1 MKTIMNNKM
10 FKVILL
16 VAIFATTQVS
26 LSSVSAQT
34 AEAQKPAVEFVYST
48 GAPMEI
54 GDTVMI
60 HKDSLR
66 YITGERMSTWVYD
79 VPHQIRQL
87 GTKTKPTGVLLR
99 GIYSWIAQGSLIP
112 MNYNK
117 TQEYFDAIRAAEEAE
132 RARIAAEAA
141 AAAAAEEAARAKMFE
156 EFVEE
161 DTIVEQD
168 TVVPDLPYQVD
179 RFSIGV
185 RAGLAAQ
192 SIPSF
197 GFSTMLDLRYAHYWV
212 ESSKS
217 IKYGIMTGVSVGYM
231 QYGQTLGSNKY
242 AGLSSYTVRVPD
254 ATGYVDYAVDID
266 KAHAVNRQV
275 QLEVPVMFS
284 MITPIGL
291 YLNAGPKLIL
301 PAYAG
306 YHQDMSGVTLQATH
320 VETGITMPQDHWLMG
335 KVSDAVESGKN
346 RNAWD
351 VTVGLGA
358 EFGYELTFGSDYA
371 LDLGIYATYGINT
384 KTYKDA
390 TGQILTITPPDD
402 VNVGTGKM
410 QSIMNAGPMNMS
422 YLDAG
427 LKVTFHFNWDNKE

>member
-1 MKTIMNNKM
+1 MKTIMNKM

-34 AEAQKPAVEFVYST
+34 TDAAQPAVEFVYSS
-48 GAPMEI
+48 GAAMEI

-60 HKDSLR
+60 NKDSLR
-66 YITGERMSTWVYD
+66 YLTGERMSTWVYG
-79 VPHQIRQL
+79 VPHTIRQM

-112 MNYNK
+112 LNHNK
-117 TQEYFDAIRAAEEAE
+117 TQEYFDALRAAEEAE
-132 RARIAAEAA
+132 RVRVAAEAA

-156 EFVEE
+156 EYVEE

-185 RAGLAAQ
+185 RGGIAAQ
-192 SIPSF
+192 SVPSF

-212 ESSKS
+212 KSSKS
-217 IKYGIMTGVSVGYM
+217 PMLGILTGVSVGYM
-231 QYGQTLGSNKY
+231 QFGQNLGLDKY
-242 AGLSSYTVRVPD
+242 NVTIPD
-254 ATGYVDYAVDID
+254 ATGTLNYLVDI
-266 KAHAVNRQV
+266 KNASSINRQV

-284 MITPIGL
+284 MVMQNGFFV
-291 YLNAGPKLIL
+291 NAGPKLIL

-306 YHQDMSGVTLQATH
+306 YKQDMSGVTLTATH
-320 VETGITMPQDHWLMG
+320 VEEGVTIAPNDPLMG
-335 KVSDAVESGKN
+335 VVADAIESGKN
-346 RNAWD
+346 KNAWD

-358 EFGYELTFGSDYA
+358 ELGYELKFESGYA
-371 LDLGIYATYGINT
+371 LDLGVYATYGINT

-390 TGQILTITPPDD
+390 NGQILTITPPDE
-402 VNVGTGKM
+402 VNVGAGKM
-410 QSIMNAGPMNMS
+410 QSIMNAGPVNMS

-427 LKVTFHFNWDNKE
+427 LKLTFHFNWDNKK

>member
-34 AEAQKPAVEFVYST
+34 TDAAQSAVEFVYSS
-48 GAPMEI
+48 GAAMEI

-60 HKDSLR
+60 NKDSLR
-66 YITGERMSTWVYD
+66 YLTGERMSTWVYG
-79 VPHQIRQL
+79 VPHTIRQL

-112 MNYNK
+112 LNHNK
-117 TQEYFDAIRAAEEAE
+117 TQEYFDALRAAEEAE
-132 RARIAAEAA
+132 RVRVAAEAA
-141 AAAAAEEAARAKMFE
+141 AAAAAEEAARAEMFE
-156 EFVEE
+156 EYVEE

-168 TVVPDLPYQVD
+168 TVVPDLPYQVN

-185 RAGLAAQ
+185 RGGIAAQ
-192 SIPSF
+192 SVPSF

-212 ESSKS
+212 KSSKS
-217 IKYGIMTGVSVGYM
+217 PMLGILTGVSVGYM
-231 QYGQTLGSNKY
+231 QFGQNLGLDKY
-242 AGLSSYTVRVPD
+242 NVTIPD
-254 ATGYVDYAVDID
+254 ATGTLNYLVDI
-266 KAHAVNRQV
+266 KNASSINRQV

-284 MITPIGL
+284 MVMQNGFFV
-291 YLNAGPKLIL
+291 NAGPKLIL

-306 YHQDMSGVTLQATH
+306 YKQDMSGVTLTATH
-320 VETGITMPQDHWLMG
+320 VEEGVTIAPNDPLMG
-335 KVSDAVESGKN
+335 VVADAIESGKN
-346 RNAWD
+346 KNAWD

-358 EFGYELTFGSDYA
+358 ELGYELKFESGYA
-371 LDLGIYATYGINT
+371 LDLGVYATYGINT

-390 TGQILTITPPDD
+390 NGQILTITPPDE
-402 VNVGTGKM
+402 VNVGAGKM
-410 QSIMNAGPMNMS
+410 QSIMNAGPVNMS

-427 LKVTFHFNWDNKE
+427 LKLTFHFNWDNKK

>member
-1 MKTIMNNKM
+1 MKTIMNKM

-34 AEAQKPAVEFVYST
+34 TDAAQPAVEFVYSS
-48 GAPMEI
+48 GAAMEI

-60 HKDSLR
+60 NKDSLR
-66 YITGERMSTWVYD
+66 YLTGERMSTWVYG
-79 VPHQIRQL
+79 VPHTIRQL

-112 MNYNK
+112 LNHNK
-117 TQEYFDAIRAAEEAE
+117 TQEYFDALRAAEEAE
-132 RARIAAEAA
+132 RVRVAAEAA

-156 EFVEE
+156 EYVEE

-168 TVVPDLPYQVD
+168 TVVPDLPYQVN

-185 RAGLAAQ
+185 RGGISAQ
-192 SIPSF
+192 SVPSF

-212 ESSKS
+212 KSSKS
-217 IKYGIMTGVSVGYM
+217 PMLGILTGVSVGYM
-231 QYGQTLGSNKY
+231 QFGQNLTLDQ
-242 AGLSSYTVRVPD
+242 YTQPVKD
-254 ATGYVDYAVDID
+254 ATGTLNYFVDID
-266 KAHAVNRQV
+266 NAHAINRQV

-284 MITPIGL
+284 MVTPKGFF
-291 YLNAGPKLIL
+291 LNAGPKLIL

-306 YHQDMSGVTLQATH
+306 YKQDMSGVTLTATL
-320 VETGITMPQDHWLMG
+320 VEEGVTIAPNDDLMG
-335 KVSDAVESGKN
+335 KVTDAIESGKN
-346 RNAWD
+346 KNAWD

-358 EFGYELTFGSDYA
+358 ELGYELKFESGYA
-371 LDLGIYATYGINT
+371 LDLGVYATYGINT

-390 TGQILTITPPDD
+390 NGQILTITPPDE
-402 VNVGTGKM
+402 VNVGAGKM
-410 QSIMNAGPMNMS
+410 QSIMNAGPVNMS

-427 LKVTFHFNWDNKE
+427 LKLTFHFNWDNKK

>member
-1 MKTIMNNKM
+1 MNNKM

-26 LSSVSAQT
+26 LVRVSAQT
-34 AEAQKPAVEFVYST
+34 TETEKPAVEFVYSS
-48 GAPMEI
+48 GAQMEI
-54 GDTVMI
+54 GDSVMI

-66 YITGERMSTWVYD
+66 YITGERMSSWVYG

-112 MNYNK
+112 LNYKK
-117 TQEYFDAIRAAEEAE
+117 TQEYADAQRAAEEAE
-132 RARIAAEAA
+132 QARIAAELA

-168 TVVPDLPYQVD
+168 TVVPDLPYQVN

-185 RAGLAAQ
+185 RGGIAAQ
-192 SIPSF
+192 SLPAF

-212 ESSKS
+212 KSSKS
-217 IKYGIMTGVSVGYM
+217 PMLGIMTGVGVGYM
-231 QYGQTLGSNKY
+231 QYGQNLMKDN
-242 AGLSSYTVRVPD
+242 YTVTVGNV
-254 ATGYVDYAVDID
+254 AYAVDIN
-266 KAHAVNRQV
+266 KAQALNRQV
-275 QLEVPVMFS
+275 QLEIPVMFS
-284 MITPIGL
+284 MVTPKGFF
-291 YLNAGPKLIL
+291 LNAGPKLIL

-306 YHQDMSGVTLQATH
+306 YKQDMTGVTLTATH
-320 VETGITMPQDHWLMG
+320 IEEGVTIAPNDPLMG
-335 KVSDAVESGKN
+335 VVTDAVEKGQNK
-346 RNAWD
+346 NAWD

-358 EFGYELTFGSDYA
+358 ELGYELKFESGYS
-371 LDLGIYATYGINT
+371 LDLGVYATYGINT
-384 KTYKDA
+384 NTYKDA
-390 TGQILTITPPDD
+390 TGEILTITPPND
-402 VNVGTGKM
+402 VTVGAGNM
-410 QSIMNAGPMNMS
+410 LSIMNAGPVNMS

-427 LKVTFHFNWDNKE
+427 LKVTFHFNWDNKK

>member
-1 MKTIMNNKM
+1 MKTIMNKM

-34 AEAQKPAVEFVYST
+34 TDAAQPAVEFVYSS
-48 GAPMEI
+48 GAAMEI

-60 HKDSLR
+60 NKDSLR
-66 YITGERMSTWVYD
+66 YLTGERMSTWVYG
-79 VPHQIRQL
+79 VPHTIRQL

-112 MNYNK
+112 LNHNK
-117 TQEYFDAIRAAEEAE
+117 TQEYFDALRAAEEAE
-132 RARIAAEAA
+132 RVRVAAEAA

-156 EFVEE
+156 EYVEE

-168 TVVPDLPYQVD
+168 TVVPDLPYQVN

-185 RAGLAAQ
+185 RGGIAAQ
-192 SIPSF
+192 SVPSF

-212 ESSKS
+212 KSSKS
-217 IKYGIMTGVSVGYM
+217 PMLGILTGVSVGYM
-231 QYGQTLGSNKY
+231 QFGQNLGLDKY
-242 AGLSSYTVRVPD
+242 NVTIPD
-254 ATGYVDYAVDID
+254 ATGTLNYLVDI
-266 KAHAVNRQV
+266 KNASSINRQV

-284 MITPIGL
+284 MVMQNGFFV
-291 YLNAGPKLIL
+291 NAGPKLIL

-306 YHQDMSGVTLQATH
+306 YKQDMSGVTLTATH
-320 VETGITMPQDHWLMG
+320 VEEGVTIAPNDDLMG
-335 KVSDAVESGKN
+335 KVTDAIESGKN
-346 RNAWD
+346 KNAWD

-358 EFGYELTFGSDYA
+358 ELGYELKFESGYA
-371 LDLGIYATYGINT
+371 LDLGVYATYGINT

-390 TGQILTITPPDD
+390 NGQILTITPPDE
-402 VNVGTGKM
+402 VNVGAGKM
-410 QSIMNAGPMNMS
+410 QSIMNAGPVNMS

-427 LKVTFHFNWDNKE
+427 LKLTFHFNWDNKK

>member
-1 MKTIMNNKM
+1 MKTIMNKM

-34 AEAQKPAVEFVYST
+34 TDAAQPAVEFVYSS
-48 GAPMEI
+48 GAAMEI

-60 HKDSLR
+60 NKDSLR
-66 YITGERMSTWVYD
+66 YLTGERMSTWVYG
-79 VPHQIRQL
+79 VPHTIRQL

-112 MNYNK
+112 LNHNK
-117 TQEYFDAIRAAEEAE
+117 TQEYFDALRAAEEAE
-132 RARIAAEAA
+132 RVRVAAEAA

-156 EFVEE
+156 EYVEE

-168 TVVPDLPYQVD
+168 TVVPDLPYQVN

-185 RAGLAAQ
+185 RGGIAAQ
-192 SIPSF
+192 SVPSF

-212 ESSKS
+212 KSSKS
-217 IKYGIMTGVSVGYM
+217 PMLGILTGVSVGYM
-231 QYGQTLGSNKY
+231 QFGQNLGLDKYNVEVTNEYGAVNYL
-242 AGLSSYTVRVPD
+242 
-254 ATGYVDYAVDID
+254 VDI
-266 KAHAVNRQV
+266 KNASSINRQV

-284 MITPIGL
+284 MVMQNGFFV
-291 YLNAGPKLIL
+291 NAGPKLIL

-306 YHQDMSGVTLQATH
+306 YKQDMSGVTLTATH
-320 VETGITMPQDHWLMG
+320 VEEGVTIAPNDPLMG
-335 KVSDAVESGKN
+335 VVADAIESGKN
-346 RNAWD
+346 KNAWD

-358 EFGYELTFGSDYA
+358 ELGYELKFESGYA
-371 LDLGIYATYGINT
+371 LDLGVYATYGINT

-390 TGQILTITPPDD
+390 NGQILTITPPDE
-402 VNVGTGKM
+402 VNVGAGKM
-410 QSIMNAGPMNMS
+410 QSIMNAGPVNMS

-427 LKVTFHFNWDNKE
+427 LKLTFHFNWDNKK

>member
-1 MKTIMNNKM
+1 MKTIMNKM

-34 AEAQKPAVEFVYST
+34 TDAAQSAVEFVYSS
-48 GAPMEI
+48 GAAMEI

-60 HKDSLR
+60 NKDSLR
-66 YITGERMSTWVYD
+66 YLTGERMSTWVYG
-79 VPHQIRQL
+79 VPHTIRQL

-112 MNYNK
+112 LNHNK
-117 TQEYFDAIRAAEEAE
+117 TQEYFDALRAAEEAE
-132 RARIAAEAA
+132 RVRVAAEAA

-156 EFVEE
+156 EYVEE

-168 TVVPDLPYQVD
+168 TVVPDLPYQVN

-185 RAGLAAQ
+185 RGGIAAQ
-192 SIPSF
+192 SVPSF

-212 ESSKS
+212 KSSKS
-217 IKYGIMTGVSVGYM
+217 PMLGILTGVSVGYM
-231 QYGQTLGSNKY
+231 QFGQNLGLDKY
-242 AGLSSYTVRVPD
+242 NVTIPD
-254 ATGYVDYAVDID
+254 ATGTLNYLVDI
-266 KAHAVNRQV
+266 KNASSINRQV

-284 MITPIGL
+284 MVMQNGFFV
-291 YLNAGPKLIL
+291 NAGPKLIL

-306 YHQDMSGVTLQATH
+306 YKQDMSGVTLTATH
-320 VETGITMPQDHWLMG
+320 VEEGVTIAPNDSLMG
-335 KVSDAVESGKN
+335 VVADAIESGKN
-346 RNAWD
+346 KNAWD

-358 EFGYELTFGSDYA
+358 ELGYELKFESGYA
-371 LDLGIYATYGINT
+371 LDLGVYATYGINT

-390 TGQILTITPPDD
+390 NGQILTITPPDE
-402 VNVGTGKM
+402 VNVGAGKM
-410 QSIMNAGPMNMS
+410 QSIMNAGPVNMS

-427 LKVTFHFNWDNKE
+427 LKLTFHFNWDNKK

>member
-1 MKTIMNNKM
+1 MKTIMNKM

-34 AEAQKPAVEFVYST
+34 TDAAQPAVEFVYSS
-48 GAPMEI
+48 GAAMEI

-60 HKDSLR
+60 NKDSLR
-66 YITGERMSTWVYD
+66 YLTGERMSTWVYG
-79 VPHQIRQL
+79 VPHTIRQL

-112 MNYNK
+112 LNHNK
-117 TQEYFDAIRAAEEAE
+117 TQEYFDALRAAEEAE
-132 RARIAAEAA
+132 RVRVAAEAA

-156 EFVEE
+156 EYVEE

-185 RAGLAAQ
+185 RGGIAAQ
-192 SIPSF
+192 SVPSF

-212 ESSKS
+212 KSSKS
-217 IKYGIMTGVSVGYM
+217 PMLGILTGVSVGYM
-231 QYGQTLGSNKY
+231 QFGQNLGLDKY
-242 AGLSSYTVRVPD
+242 NVTIPD
-254 ATGYVDYAVDID
+254 ATGTLNYLVDI
-266 KAHAVNRQV
+266 KNASSINRQV

-284 MITPIGL
+284 MVMQNGFFV
-291 YLNAGPKLIL
+291 NAGPKLIL

-306 YHQDMSGVTLQATH
+306 YKQDMSGVTLTATH
-320 VETGITMPQDHWLMG
+320 VEEGVTIAPNDPLMG
-335 KVSDAVESGKN
+335 VVADAIESGKN
-346 RNAWD
+346 KNAWD

-358 EFGYELTFGSDYA
+358 ELGYELKFESGYA
-371 LDLGIYATYGINT
+371 LDLGVYATYGINT

-390 TGQILTITPPDD
+390 NGQILTITPPDE
-402 VNVGTGKM
+402 VNVGAGKM
-410 QSIMNAGPMNMS
+410 QSIMNAGPVNMS

-427 LKVTFHFNWDNKE
+427 LKLTFHFNWDNKK

>member
-26 LSSVSAQT
+26 LVRVSAQT
-34 AEAQKPAVEFVYST
+34 TDAVKPAVEFVYSS
-48 GAPMEI
+48 GAQMEI

-66 YITGERMSTWVYD
+66 YITGERMSSWVYG
-79 VPHQIRQL
+79 VPHTIRQL
-87 GTKTKPTGVLLR
+87 GTKSKPTGVLLR

-117 TQEYFDAIRAAEEAE
+117 TQEYFDALRAAEEAE
-132 RARIAAEAA
+132 RARVAAEMA

-156 EFVEE
+156 EFIEE

-185 RAGLAAQ
+185 RGGVAAQ
-192 SIPSF
+192 SVPSF

-217 IKYGIMTGVSVGYM
+217 IMFGIMSGVSVGYM
-231 QYGQTLGSNKY
+231 QYGQTLKKNNYIVS
-242 AGLSSYTVRVPD
+242 VDD
-254 ATGYVDYAVDID
+254 ATGKVDYAVSINN
-266 KAHAVNRQV
+266 AQSVNRQV

-284 MITPIGL
+284 MVTPIGFF
-291 YLNAGPKLIL
+291 LNAGPKLIL
-301 PAYAG
+301 PAYSG
-306 YHQDMSGVTLQATH
+306 YKQDMSGVTLTATH
-320 VETGITMPQDHWLMG
+320 VDEGVTVAPNDPLMG
-335 KVSDAVESGKN
+335 VVKDAVKEGQNK
-346 RNAWD
+346 NAWD

-358 EFGYELTFGSDYA
+358 ELGYELKFESGYS
-371 LDLGIYATYGINT
+371 LDLGVYATYGINT
-384 KTYKDA
+384 NTYKEA
-390 TGQILTITPPDD
+390 TGEILTITPPNE
-402 VNVGTGKM
+402 VNVGAGKM
-410 QSIMNAGPMNMS
+410 HSIMNAGPVNMS

-427 LKVTFHFNWDNKE
+427 LKVTFHFNWDNKK

>member
-1 MKTIMNNKM
+1 MKTIMNKM

-34 AEAQKPAVEFVYST
+34 TDAAQSAVEFVYSS
-48 GAPMEI
+48 GAAMEI

-60 HKDSLR
+60 NKDSLR
-66 YITGERMSTWVYD
+66 YLTGERMSTWVYG
-79 VPHQIRQL
+79 VPHTIRQL

-112 MNYNK
+112 LNHNK
-117 TQEYFDAIRAAEEAE
+117 TQEYFDALRAAEEAE
-132 RARIAAEAA
+132 RVRVAAEAA

-156 EFVEE
+156 EYVEE

-168 TVVPDLPYQVD
+168 TVVPDLPYQVN

-185 RAGLAAQ
+185 RGGIAAQ
-192 SIPSF
+192 SVPSF

-212 ESSKS
+212 KSSKS
-217 IKYGIMTGVSVGYM
+217 PMLGILTGVSVGYM
-231 QYGQTLGSNKY
+231 QFGQNLGLDKY
-242 AGLSSYTVRVPD
+242 NVTIPD
-254 ATGYVDYAVDID
+254 ATGTLNYLVDI
-266 KAHAVNRQV
+266 KNASSINRQV

-284 MITPIGL
+284 MVMQNGFFV
-291 YLNAGPKLIL
+291 NAGPKLIL

-306 YHQDMSGVTLQATH
+306 YKQDMSGVTLTATH
-320 VETGITMPQDHWLMG
+320 VEEGVTIAPNDPLMG
-335 KVSDAVESGKN
+335 VVADAIESGKN
-346 RNAWD
+346 KNAWD

-358 EFGYELTFGSDYA
+358 ELGYELKFESGYA
-371 LDLGIYATYGINT
+371 LDLGVYATYGINT

-390 TGQILTITPPDD
+390 NGQILTITPPDE
-402 VNVGTGKM
+402 VNVGAGKM
-410 QSIMNAGPMNMS
+410 QSIMNAGPVNMS

-427 LKVTFHFNWDNKE
+427 LKLTFHFNWDNKK

>member
-1 MKTIMNNKM
+1 MKTIMNKM

-34 AEAQKPAVEFVYST
+34 TDAAQPAVEFVYSS
-48 GAPMEI
+48 GAAMEI

-60 HKDSLR
+60 NKDSLR
-66 YITGERMSTWVYD
+66 YLTGERMSTWVYG
-79 VPHQIRQL
+79 VPHTIRQL

-112 MNYNK
+112 LNHNK
-117 TQEYFDAIRAAEEAE
+117 TQEYFDALRAAEEAE
-132 RARIAAEAA
+132 RVRVAAEAA

-156 EFVEE
+156 EYVEE

-168 TVVPDLPYQVD
+168 TVVPDLPYQVN

-185 RAGLAAQ
+185 RGGIAAQ
-192 SIPSF
+192 SVPSF

-212 ESSKS
+212 KSSKS
-217 IKYGIMTGVSVGYM
+217 PMLGILTGVSVGYM
-231 QYGQTLGSNKY
+231 QFGQNLGLDKY
-242 AGLSSYTVRVPD
+242 NVTIPD
-254 ATGYVDYAVDID
+254 ATGTLNYLVDI
-266 KAHAVNRQV
+266 KNASSINRQV

-284 MITPIGL
+284 MVMQNGFFV
-291 YLNAGPKLIL
+291 NAGPKLIL

-306 YHQDMSGVTLQATH
+306 YKQDMSGVTLTATH
-320 VETGITMPQDHWLMG
+320 VEEGVTIAPNDPLMG
-335 KVSDAVESGKN
+335 VVADAIESGKN
-346 RNAWD
+346 KNAWD

-358 EFGYELTFGSDYA
+358 ELGYELKFESGYA
-371 LDLGIYATYGINT
+371 LDLGVYATYGINT

-390 TGQILTITPPDD
+390 NGQILTITPPDE
-402 VNVGTGKM
+402 VNVGAGKM
-410 QSIMNAGPMNMS
+410 QSIMNAGPVNMS

-427 LKVTFHFNWDNKE
+427 LKLTFHFNWDNKK

>member
-1 MKTIMNNKM
+1 MNNKM

-26 LSSVSAQT
+26 LVRVSAQT
-34 AEAQKPAVEFVYST
+34 TETEKPAVEFVYSS

-54 GDTVMI
+54 GDSVMI

-66 YITGERMSTWVYD
+66 YITGERMSSWVYG

-112 MNYNK
+112 LNYKK
-117 TQEYFDAIRAAEEAE
+117 TQEYADAQRAAEEAE
-132 RARIAAEAA
+132 QARIAAELA

-168 TVVPDLPYQVD
+168 TVVPDLPYQVN

-185 RAGLAAQ
+185 RGGIAAQ
-192 SIPSF
+192 SFPAF

-212 ESSKS
+212 KSSKS
-217 IKYGIMTGVSVGYM
+217 PMLGIMTGVGVGYM
-231 QYGQTLGSNKY
+231 QYGQNLMKDN
-242 AGLSSYTVRVPD
+242 YTVTVGNV
-254 ATGYVDYAVDID
+254 AYAVDIN
-266 KAHAVNRQV
+266 KAQALNRQV
-275 QLEVPVMFS
+275 QLEIPVMFS
-284 MITPIGL
+284 MVTPKGFF
-291 YLNAGPKLIL
+291 LNAGPKLIL

-306 YHQDMSGVTLQATH
+306 YKQDMTGVTLTATH
-320 VETGITMPQDHWLMG
+320 IEEGVTIAPNDPLMG
-335 KVSDAVESGKN
+335 VVTDAVENGQNK
-346 RNAWD
+346 NAWD

-358 EFGYELTFGSDYA
+358 ELGYEFKFESGYS
-371 LDLGIYATYGINT
+371 LDLGVYATYGINT
-384 KTYKDA
+384 NTYKDA
-390 TGQILTITPPDD
+390 TGEILTITPPND
-402 VNVGTGKM
+402 VTVGAGNM
-410 QSIMNAGPMNMS
+410 LSIMNAGPVNMS

-427 LKVTFHFNWDNKE
+427 LKVTFHFNWDNKK

>member
-26 LSSVSAQT
+26 LSSVSAQST
-34 AEAQKPAVEFVYST
+34 DAATPAVEFVYSS
-48 GAPMEI
+48 GAAMEI

-60 HKDSLR
+60 NKDSLR
-66 YITGERMSTWVYD
+66 YITGERMSSWVYG
-79 VPHQIRQL
+79 VPHTIRQL

-112 MNYNK
+112 LNYNK
-117 TQEYFDAIRAAEEAE
+117 TQEYFDALRAAEEAE
-132 RARIAAEAA
+132 RARVAAVAA

-156 EFVEE
+156 EYYEE
-161 DTIVEQD
+161 DTVAEQD
-168 TVVPDLPYQVD
+168 TVVPDLPYQVN

-185 RAGLAAQ
+185 RGGIAAQ
-192 SIPSF
+192 SVPSF

-217 IKYGIMTGVSVGYM
+217 IMYGIMSGVSAGYM
-231 QYGQTLGSNKY
+231 QFGQTLTKNNY
-242 AGLSSYTVRVPD
+242 IARVQD
-254 ATGYVDYAVDID
+254 ATGYIDYAVKID

-275 QLEVPVMFS
+275 QLEVPVMFT
-284 MITPIGL
+284 MVTPKGFF
-291 YLNAGPKLIL
+291 LNAGPKLIL
-301 PAYAG
+301 PAYSV
-306 YHQDMSGVTLQATH
+306 YHQDMEGVTLQATH
-320 VETGITMPQDHWLMG
+320 ETGVTMPENHWLMG
-335 KVSDAVESGKN
+335 EVKDAIEDGQNKN
-346 RNAWD
+346 VWD

-358 EFGYELTFGSDYA
+358 EFGYELKFESGCS
-371 LDLGIYATYGINT
+371 LDLGLYATYGINT

-390 TGQILTITPPDD
+390 TGEILTITPPDE
-402 VNVGTGKM
+402 VNVGAGKM
-410 QSIMNAGPMNMS
+410 HSILNADPVNMS

-427 LKVTFHFNWDNKE
+427 LKLTFHFNWDNK